1 MILARAALLPERE
14 AIVAWR
20 AFRSAFSL
28 DRLPPSA
35 FHLLPL
41 VFWNL
46 RETGVLGADEPFLRA
61 AFRTSWAA
69 NQRILIRAAAEL
81 EVLEEAEMLPVV
93 VRGASLALRRY
104 PHPGTRPIGD
114 VDVLV
119 AGERLDEARQL
130 LTGSGTSSVLDLHP
144 RQTQNP
150 STYETFER
158 GHFRGRG
165 LPAADELPL
174 ATGLA
179 DRAVLLRALGR
190 PLPGILAEPAALE
203 GRGPRLVDLREVPVR
218 YINLERA
225 ARNARELE
233 SQLGT
238 LGFRDVVRFPAREIP
253 PPAGT
258 PGHLA
263 HYVGCARSHID
274 LLEELE
280 GRLPAV
286 VLEDDAVASE
296 DFTPL
301 LTLPEGVDAIYL
313 GVSIAGEVGISAV
326 DVGGGLAR
334 ISGVLANHAVLYL
347 SERYRAAV
355 VATARDCVDRR
366 QVPFDVGCAEIQED
380 FVVLTPHRPFFFQAD
395 SRESRNRW
403 EALTRAP
410 LPIRAAAK
418 S

>member
-1 MILARAALLPERE
+1 M
-14 AIVAWR
+14 
-20 AFRSAFSL
+20 
-28 DRLPPSA
+28 D
-35 FHLLPL
+35 
-41 VFWNL
+41 
-46 RETGVLGADEPFLRA
+46 
-61 AFRTSWAA
+61 
-69 NQRILIRAAAEL
+69 AAAEL
-81 EVLEEAEMLPVV
+81 EVLEEAELLPVV

-130 LTGSGTSSVLDLHP
+130 LAGPGPSVLDLHP
-144 RQTQNP
+144 RERNEP
-150 STYETFER
+150 ALFETFER
-158 GHFRGRG
+158 WGFRGRG

-174 ATGLA
+174 ATGIA

-190 PLPGILAEPAALE
+190 PLPDSLLGSAALAN
-203 GRGPRLVDLREVPVR
+203 RGPRLVDLRAVPVR
-218 YINLERA
+218 YINLDRA
-225 ARNARELE
+225 TRNTREIE
-233 SQLGT
+233 SQLGR

-263 HYVGCARSHID
+263 HYVGCAHSHID
-274 LLEELE
+274 LLEELR
-280 GRLPAV
+280 GRLPAL

-296 DFTPL
+296 DFAPL
-301 LTLPEGVDAIYL
+301 LALPEDVDALYL
-313 GVSIAGEVGISAV
+313 GISIAGEAGISAI

-334 ISGVLANHAVLYL
+334 ISGVFASHAVLYL

-355 VATARDCVDRR
+355 VATARDCIDRR
-366 QVPFDVGCAEIQED
+366 RVPFDVGCAEIQKD

-403 EALTRAP
+403 ERLTRAP
-410 LPIRAAAK
+410 LPIRVAGT